1 MGSFCLM
8 VLFSHPPLADGQV
21 STQHS
26 GAAAGQARPGAQAQV
41 GSPGKS
47 ASALTVAARLC
58 FALGVRTKTKA
69 GAVRGAEPASPPLEQ
84 SGCWNLL
91 SPP

>member
-26 GAAAGQARPGAQAQV
+26 GAAAARLGQAPRPRV
-41 GSPGKS
+41 GLQGPQMKPQFPAVPG
-47 ASALTVAARLC
+47 
-58 FALGVRTKTKA
+58 
-69 GAVRGAEPASPPLEQ
+69 PASWGTKGP
-84 SGCWNLL
+84 
-91 SPP
+91 